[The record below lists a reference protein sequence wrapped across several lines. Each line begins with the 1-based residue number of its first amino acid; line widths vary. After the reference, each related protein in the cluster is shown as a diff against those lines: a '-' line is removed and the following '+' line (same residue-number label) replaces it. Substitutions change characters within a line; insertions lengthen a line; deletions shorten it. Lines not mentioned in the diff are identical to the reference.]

1 MISIK
6 SFLDAFFLR
15 TDGDTHTDKL
25 RAECDALKS
34 QLEFVQEEY
43 RQLREKTDELITI
56 SSELDHHARLLKEE
70 NQMLRS
76 AMTVHGFLSGG
87 GRVQ

>member
-1 MISIK
+1 MSAMK
-6 SFLDAFFLR
+6 SFFDAFFLR
-15 TDGDTHTDKL
+15 SDSDTRTDKL
-25 RAECDALKS
+25 RAECDALKA
-34 QLEFVQEEY
+34 QLELVQEEY
-43 RQLREKTDELITI
+43 RQLREKTYELITM

-70 NQMLRS
+70 NEMLRS